1 MSEQELIQENE
12 KLNARLK
19 KAIDVFKEQKENI
32 TRLTEERDSAKQ
44 EITRLDTRVQELEA
58 KVAESS
64 ENDSKFFD
72 LLNEI
77 EIIKEQAKELEA
89 DKASLEESLTHSENV
104 RQQALDEG
112 KKLKTYLD
120 EAQEEINGLTDANSS
135 LEKTVYEKNET
146 IENLTNA
153 LDKVNE
159 TLNQERKEHQEFM
172 NRLIDKEYELHKML
186 NVAGA

>member
-1 MSEQELIQENE
+1 MTEQELIQENE

-58 KVAESS
+58 KVAEGS

-77 EIIKEQAKELEA
+77 EVIKEQAKGLEA
-89 DKASLEESLTHSENV
+89 DKASLEESLTHSEKA

-120 EAQEEINGLTDANSS
+120 EAQEEINGLTDANSN
-135 LEKTVYEKNET
+135 LEKTVYEKDET

-159 TLNQERKEHQEFM
+159 TLNQERKEHQEFIG
-172 NRLIDKEYELHKML
+172 RLIDKEYELHKML

>member
-1 MSEQELIQENE
+1 MTEQELIQENE

-77 EIIKEQAKELEA
+77 EVIKEKAKGLEA
-89 DKASLEESLTHSENV
+89 DKASLEESLTHSETV

-172 NRLIDKEYELHKML
+172 YRLIDKEDELHKML
-186 NVAGA
+186 NAAGA

>member
-1 MSEQELIQENE
+1 MAEQELIQENE

-44 EITRLDTRVQELEA
+44 EITRLDARVQELEA
-58 KVAESS
+58 KVAENS

-77 EIIKEQAKELEA
+77 EIIKEQAKGLEA
-89 DKASLEESLTHSENV
+89 DKEDLEESLANSEKEK
-104 RQQALDEG
+104 QKSLEEG
-112 KKLKTYLD
+112 KQLKENLKK
-120 EAQEEINGLTDANSS
+120 AQDEINCLTDANSD
-135 LEKTVYEKNET
+135 LERTVNEKNET

-153 LDKVNE
+153 LKKVNE
-159 TLNQERKEHQEFM
+159 TLNTERKNTKSIMSSIE
-172 NRLIDKEYELHKML
+172 NSLKEALSTIKDNE
-186 NVAGA
+186 

>member
-1 MSEQELIQENE
+1 MTEQELIQENE

-77 EIIKEQAKELEA
+77 EVIKEQAKGLEA

-120 EAQEEINGLTDANSS
+120 EAQEKINGLTDANSS

-172 NRLIDKEYELHKML
+172 NRLIDTEYELHKML
-186 NVAGA
+186 NAAGA